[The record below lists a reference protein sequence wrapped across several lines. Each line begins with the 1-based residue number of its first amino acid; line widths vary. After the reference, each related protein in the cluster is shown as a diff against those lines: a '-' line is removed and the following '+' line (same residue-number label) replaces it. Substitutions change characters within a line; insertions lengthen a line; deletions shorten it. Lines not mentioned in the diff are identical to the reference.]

1 MRITGLVTVSLIGL
15 TLWNATTVYRM
26 KSARTSSHDDKGL
39 GSMALK
45 GALAYLLLETL
56 KAKVIPDN
64 IDEFHLKSRRIL
76 THSFLTVAV
85 SVNLKIFMFIKSS

>member
-76 THSFLTVAV
+76 THSFLTVSV
-85 SVNLKIFMFIKSS
+85 SVNLKIMFIKSS

>member
-45 GALAYLLLETL
+45 GALTYLLLETL

-76 THSFLTVAV
+76 THSFLTVSV
-85 SVNLKIFMFIKSS
+85 SVNLKIMFIKSS

>member
-1 MRITGLVTVSLIGL
+1 MRITGLVTLSLIGL
-15 TLWNATTVYRM
+15 TLWNVTIVYRM

-39 GSMALK
+39 GSMSVK

-56 KAKVIPDN
+56 KVIPDN
-64 IDEFHLKSRRIL
+64 IDGCHLKSRRIL

-85 SVNLKIFMFIKSS
+85 SVKSS

>member
-15 TLWNATTVYRM
+15 TLWNVTTVYRM
-26 KSARTSSHDDKGL
+26 KSARSSSHDDKGL

-45 GALAYLLLETL
+45 GALTYLLLETL

-76 THSFLTVAV
+76 THSFLTVSV
-85 SVNLKIFMFIKSS
+85 SVNLKIMFIKSS